1 MKARKRS
8 PIIVDNVGASALC
21 HDNKCVEQASS
32 SKRKMWDTDV
42 VMEEGDID
50 MKRSCLGNGI
60 GMTPVII
67 QFIQ

>member
-1 MKARKRS
+1 M
-8 PIIVDNVGASALC
+8 
-21 HDNKCVEQASS
+21 EQASS